1 MKQQSHYWIETNGV
15 SQSVKSSQFYKVL
28 DILNEN
34 MIEFTIKSEYHF
46 SDDTRNL
53 IDTLI
58 VDESFLLPIICALA
72 EY

>member
-1 MKQQSHYWIETNGV
+1 MKQQTHHWIETNGF
-15 SQSVKSSQFYKVL
+15 SQSVKSSQFCKVL

-34 MIEFTIKSEYHF
+34 MIEFTIKSEYSF

-53 IDTLI
+53 IETLI
-58 VDESFLLPIICALA
+58 VDESFLLHIICALA

>member
-1 MKQQSHYWIETNGV
+1 MIKQTYNKIKER
-15 SQSVKSSQFYKVL
+15 Y
-28 DILNEN
+28 LNEN
-34 MIEFTIKSEYHF
+34 MIEFTIKSEYSF

-72 EY
+72 KY

>member
-1 MKQQSHYWIETNGV
+1 MKEQSHYWIETNGV
-15 SQSVKSSQFYKVL
+15 SQSVKASQFFKVL

-34 MIEFTIKSEYHF
+34 MIEFTIKSEYSF
-46 SDDTRNL
+46 SDDKRTL

-72 EY
+72 KY